1 MVIKMSKLLEEQ
13 LKINDAKL
21 FINGEYVNASS
32 GETFDTINPATN
44 QKLASVAS
52 ASVHDVES
60 AIQVAQTSFESGIW
74 SKMAVEERAK
84 ILCRMSDLVMA
95 RVDELALIETLDVG
109 KPIKESRDF
118 DIPRAASNLR
128 FFAEMAKY
136 IHHEHYPQSKHMSYT
151 QYAPAGVTSLIIP
164 WNLPFMQMTWKASAA
179 LAAGNT
185 VIVKPASYTP
195 LSAVMLGEIANE
207 AGLPPGVLNILTGP
221 GSTVGTAMTT
231 HPFVRRISFVGES
244 TTGKTVMRNA
254 ASQLIP
260 VSLELGGKS
269 ANIVFDDADLDE
281 AVQGSIEA
289 IFRNQGEICLA
300 GSRLLVQ
307 ETVYEQFLAKLVTA
321 VKKIKVGD
329 PLDENTDMGALI
341 STNHLET
348 VDRYVQIGL
357 EEGAKLATG
366 GKRVEGLTDGNFY
379 EPTVLYDVDNK
390 MRVAQEEIFGPVLVV
405 IPFKTEEEAIQIA
418 NDSIYGLAGVVWS
431 NDLRRAHRV
440 ADQINSGLFWIN
452 CWYYR
457 DLRTPFGGSKASGI
471 GREGGRHSFE
481 FYTEAKTI
489 TMKL

>member
-1 MVIKMSKLLEEQ
+1 MTNVLEKQ

-21 FINGEYVNASS
+21 FINGEYVKAIS

-52 ASVHDVES
+52 ANEQDVER
-60 AIQVAQTSFESGIW
+60 AIQVAHRTFDSGLW
-74 SKMAVEERAK
+74 SKMSVDERSK
-84 ILCRMSDLVMA
+84 ILCRMSDLIIE
-95 RVDELALIETLDVG
+95 RVNELALLETLDVG

-136 IHHEHYPQSKHMSYT
+136 INHEHYEQSKHMSYT
-151 QYAPAGVTSLIIP
+151 KYSPAGVTSLIIP
-164 WNLPFMQMTWKASAA
+164 WNLPFMQMTWKAAAA

-195 LSAVMLGEIANE
+195 LSAVMLGEIAND

-221 GSTVGTAMTT
+221 GGTVGTAMTT
-231 HPFVRRISFVGES
+231 HPNVRRISFVGES
-244 TTGKTVMRNA
+244 STGKTVMRNA
-254 ASQLIP
+254 STHFIP

-269 ANIVFDDADLDE
+269 ANIVFEDADLDE
-281 AVQGSIEA
+281 AVAGSIEA

-307 ETVYEQFLAKLVTA
+307 QSIYDTFLEKFLTA
-321 VKKIKVGD
+321 VKNIKVGD
-329 PLDENTDMGALI
+329 PLDESTDMGALI
-341 STNHLET
+341 SKNHLET
-348 VDRYVQIGL
+348 VDNYVQFGIS
-357 EEGAKLATG
+357 EGAKLAVG
-366 GKRVEGLTDGNFY
+366 GKRVEGLSQGNFY
-379 EPTVLYDVDNK
+379 EPTVLYDVNNK
-390 MRVAQEEIFGPVLVV
+390 MKVAQEEIFGPVLVV
-405 IPFKTEEEAIQIA
+405 IPFKTEEDAIQIA
-418 NDSIYGLAGVVWS
+418 NDSIYGLAGVVWT

-440 ADQINSGLFWIN
+440 ASQINSGLLWIN

-489 TMKL
+489 TLKL

>member
-1 MVIKMSKLLEEQ
+1 MI
-13 LKINDAKL
+13 LKNAQL
-21 FINGEYVNASS
+21 FINGEYTDAIS
-32 GETFDTINPATN
+32 GETFDTIDPSTN
-44 QKLASVAS
+44 QKLATVAN
-52 ASVHDVES
+52 ASEQDVQR
-60 AIQVAQTSFESGIW
+60 AIEVAQRTFESGVW
-74 SKMAVEERAK
+74 SEMPVEERAK
-84 ILCRMSDLVMA
+84 ILCKMSDLVME
-95 RVDELALIETLDVG
+95 RVEDLALVETMDVG
-109 KPIKESRDF
+109 KPIKESKGF
-118 DIPRAASNLR
+118 DIPRSASNLR

-136 IHHEHYPQSKHMSYT
+136 IHHEHYEQTRHMSYSK
-151 QYAPAGVTSLIIP
+151 YAPAGVTCLIIP

-185 VIVKPASYTP
+185 VLVKPASYTP

-207 AGLPPGVLNILTGP
+207 AGLPPGVLNIVTGP
-221 GSTVGTAMTT
+221 GGTVGTAMTT
-231 HPFVRRISFVGES
+231 HPHVRRISFVGES

-269 ANIVFDDADLDE
+269 ANIVFEDADLDE
-281 AVQGSIEA
+281 AVAGSLEA

-307 ETVYEQFLAKLVTA
+307 ESVYDAFLAKFVEA
-321 VKKIKVGD
+321 VKGIKVGN
-329 PLDENTDMGALI
+329 PLDEDTDMGALV
-341 STNHLET
+341 SKSHLET
-348 VDRYVQIGL
+348 VDNYVQIGL
-357 EEGAKLATG
+357 SEGAKLAIG
-366 GKRVEGLTDGNFY
+366 GKRVDGLPEGNFY

-405 IPFKTEEEAIQIA
+405 IPFKTEEEAIKIA
-418 NDSIYGLAGVVWS
+418 NDSIYGLAGVVWT

-440 ADQINSGLFWIN
+440 ASRINSGLLWIN